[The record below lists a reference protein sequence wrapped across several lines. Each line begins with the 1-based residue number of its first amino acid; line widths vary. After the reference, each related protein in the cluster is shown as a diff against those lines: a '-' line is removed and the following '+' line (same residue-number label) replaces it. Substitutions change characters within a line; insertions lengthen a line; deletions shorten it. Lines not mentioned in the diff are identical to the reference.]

1 VNSKIAIVD
10 YGLGNLHS
18 VQKAFRHLGHEATV
32 VSHPEQ
38 LAGFDRF
45 VLPGVGAFADGM
57 KGLDESGLGNAL
69 RQHATQGRPILGICL
84 GAQLLLQESEEFGR
98 HAGLGLIAGRVV
110 KLPCATAPVPH
121 VGWAR
126 LKGWHSS
133 DRLTGVLRDTVP
145 GSWMYFIHSFHMV
158 PTDDSELLAVCEY
171 GGCTINAAV
180 QQGVIA
186 GVQFHPEKSGREG
199 MKILSAFAS

>member
-1 VNSKIAIVD
+1 MNSKIAIVD

-18 VQKAFRHLGHEATV
+18 VQKAFRHVGHEAAV
-32 VSHPEQ
+32 ISSPEQ
-38 LAGFDRF
+38 LAGFDRL

-57 KGLDESGLGNAL
+57 KGLRETGLESAL
-69 RQHATQGRPILGICL
+69 RQHAAQGRPILGICL
-84 GAQLLLQESEEFGR
+84 GAQLLLQTSEEFGH
-98 HAGLGLIAGRVV
+98 HAGLGLISGKVV
-110 KLPCATAPVPH
+110 KVPCAKAPVPH

-126 LKGWHSS
+126 IQGRQAG
-133 DRLTGVLRDTVP
+133 DRLAGVLRETMP

-158 PTDDSELLAVCEY
+158 PANDSELLSVCEY
-171 GGCTINAAV
+171 GGCQINAAV

-199 MKILSAFAS
+199 MKILSTFAS